1 MPIRFRKFM
10 VKRGQW
16 LTRNGLT
23 AKEKILLHLRETP
36 QPRDLLDVHA
46 GLTQEGIAS
55 STGIRVNHVSRA
67 VSQLKNE
74 NLVTEAMGRVRGHLR
89 KRKVYGYTEDG
100 YSLAE
105 RVRDEVLKKKVKI
118 RKGDDSIT
126 EVSLHNIG
134 KHVGVRHTLTEVIC
148 KMDDS
153 GIVDMKDLEMR
164 PSERKERFLS
174 FAEGLV
180 LTEPFYGR
188 KKEMEEIDDWA
199 KAFENKILAI
209 RGAEGMGKSSL
220 AARFYAASKNRT
232 NLFWYSFRQWDT
244 PETLLGALS
253 SFLGQLGK
261 PGLGDYLAG
270 GAKDLRSALG
280 ALATRLKD
288 TPAMLFFDDIAEMS
302 PELATVFYHVLEV
315 VERSSDAK
323 AVVVSDN
330 GDIPKERELL
340 ARGALYEI
348 VLDGLDKG
356 SCRKLLTRKVEKK
369 QFERIF
375 RLTEGHP
382 LSFKLISTKGLEGLE
397 KKKDYTPEELAVIRY
412 MKLFEEP

>member
-1 MPIRFRKFM
+1 M
-10 VKRGQW
+10 VKRGEW
-16 LTRNGLT
+16 LTRNDLT
-23 AKEKILLHLRETP
+23 AKEKIILHLRETP
-36 QPRDLLDVHA
+36 QPRDLLDVHS
-46 GLTQEGIAS
+46 GLTQEGIGG

-67 VSQLKNE
+67 ISQLKKE
-74 NLVTEAMGRVRGHLR
+74 DLVTEAMGRVRGQLR

-105 RVRDEVLKKKVKI
+105 RVKEEVLKKKVKI
-118 RKGDDSIT
+118 RKDDDSIK
-126 EVSLHNIG
+126 EVSLLDIG

-148 KMDDS
+148 KTDDS
-153 GIVDMKDLEMR
+153 GILNISDLEMR
-164 PSERKERFLS
+164 PSEKKERFLS

-188 KKEMEEIDDWA
+188 KKEMEEVEDWT
-199 KAFENKILAI
+199 KASEGKILAI

-220 AARFYAASKNRT
+220 AARIYAASKNRS

-244 PETLLGALS
+244 PETLLGAFS

-261 PGLGDYLAG
+261 PGLGDYLEGEAR
-270 GAKDLRSALG
+270 DLRNALG

-288 TPAMLFFDDIAEMS
+288 TRAMLFFDDLAEMS

-315 VERSSDAK
+315 VERSSEAK
-323 AVVVSDN
+323 VVLISEN

-340 ARGALYEI
+340 ARGALSEVI
-348 VLDGLDKG
+348 LDGLDKR
-356 SCRKLLTRKVEKK
+356 SCKKLLKRKIEKK
-369 QFERIF
+369 EFERIF
-375 RLTEGHP
+375 SLTEGHP

-397 KKKDYTPEELAVIRY
+397 KGKDYTPEELAVIRF
-412 MKLFEEP
+412 MNLFEEP

>member
-1 MPIRFRKFM
+1 M
-10 VKRGQW
+10 VKRGEW
-16 LTRNGLT
+16 LTRNDLT
-23 AKEKILLHLRETP
+23 AKEKIILHLRETP
-36 QPRDLLDVHA
+36 QPRDLLDVHS

-67 VSQLKNE
+67 ISQLKKE
-74 NLVTEAMGRVRGHLR
+74 DLVTEAMGRVRGQLR

-105 RVRDEVLKKKVKI
+105 RVKEEVLKKRVKI
-118 RKGDDSIT
+118 RKDDDSIR
-126 EVSLHNIG
+126 EVSLLDIN

-148 KMDDS
+148 KTDDS
-153 GIVDMKDLEMR
+153 GILNIEDLEMR
-164 PSERKERFLS
+164 PSEKRERFLS

-188 KKEMEEIDDWA
+188 KKEMEEIEDWT
-199 KAFENKILAI
+199 KASEGKILAI

-220 AARFYAASKNRT
+220 AARVYAASKNRL

-244 PETLLGALS
+244 PETLLGAFS

-261 PGLGDYLAG
+261 PGLGDYLEG
-270 GAKDLRSALG
+270 GGRDLRSALG

-288 TPAMLFFDDIAEMS
+288 TRAMLFFDDLAEMS

-315 VERSSDAK
+315 VERSSEAK
-323 AVVVSDN
+323 VVLISEN

-340 ARGALYEI
+340 ARGALSEVI
-348 VLDGLDKG
+348 LDGLDKR
-356 SCRKLLTRKVEKK
+356 SCKKLLKRKIEKK
-369 QFERIF
+369 EFERIF
-375 RLTEGHP
+375 SLTEGHP

-397 KKKDYTPEELAVIRY
+397 KRKDYTPEELAVIKF
-412 MKLFEEP
+412 MNLFEEP